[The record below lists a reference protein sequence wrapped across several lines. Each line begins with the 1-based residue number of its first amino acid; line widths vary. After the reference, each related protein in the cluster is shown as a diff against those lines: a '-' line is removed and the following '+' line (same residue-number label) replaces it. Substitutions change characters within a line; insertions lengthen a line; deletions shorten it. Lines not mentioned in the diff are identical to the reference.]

1 MPSLL
6 HTPAL
11 ATPRRAL
18 AAIFLHP
25 SLTPSPL
32 LPFLYPSIRGFST
45 TAPRPRDHHF
55 DTLKV
60 VERLKAEG
68 FTEAQ
73 SVAMMRVLSD
83 AIEESIQNLSRSM
96 VLKEDQE
103 KVTYTQKVDFA
114 KLRHDLSTLSSS
126 ELLQTSSQYEHLTSE
141 IDKLRSR
148 LREEINR
155 TQANVRLDLNLE
167 KGRIREESSVHELK
181 IKETDTR
188 IETELSQAR
197 AQLEAVKFST
207 LQWLIG
213 VTTGTSALILGMPPK
228 PLILIF

>member
-1 MPSLL
+1 MPPMRHIPSLL
-6 HTPAL
+6 
-11 ATPRRAL
+11 TPRRVLSSAFLYQRPISPAL
-18 AAIFLHP
+18 Q
-25 SLTPSPL
+25 
-32 LPFLYPSIRGFST
+32 FLYPSALRKFST
-45 TAPRPRDHHF
+45 TGSKCRDHHF

-60 VERLKAEG
+60 VERLKGEG
-68 FTEAQ
+68 FTEEQ
-73 SVAMMRVLSD
+73 SVAIMRVLGD
-83 AIEESIQNLSRSM
+83 AIEESIQNLSRAM

-103 KVTYTQKVDFA
+103 KVTYAQKVDFA
-114 KLRHDLSTLSSS
+114 KLRHDLSTLSTS
-126 ELLQTSSQYEHLTSE
+126 ELHQYSQQYEHLTSE

-213 VTTGTSALILGMPPK
+213 VTTGTSAIILGLWRLLM
-228 PLILIF
+228 

>member
-1 MPSLL
+1 MNRRIPGAAAS
-6 HTPAL
+6 H
-11 ATPRRAL
+11 RAL
-18 AAIFLHP
+18 AAAFLNPERSGPFRP
-25 SLTPSPL
+25 SRYRSRL
-32 LPFLYPSIRGFST
+32 FGST
-45 TAPRPRDHHF
+45 TQLCRDHHF

-83 AIEESIQNLSRSM
+83 AIEEGIQNLSRSM

-114 KLRHDLSTLSSS
+114 KLRHDLSTVTSS
-126 ELLQTSSQYEHLTSE
+126 ELLQTSTQYEHLNSE
-141 IDKLRSR
+141 IDKLRSQ

-155 TQANVRLDLNLE
+155 TQAHVRLDLNLE
-167 KGRIREESSVHELK
+167 KGRIREDSSVHELK

-188 IETELSQAR
+188 IETELSQTR
-197 AQLEAVKFST
+197 AQLEAAKFNT

-213 VTTGTSALILGMPPK
+213 VTTGTSAIILGVWRLLM
-228 PLILIF
+228 